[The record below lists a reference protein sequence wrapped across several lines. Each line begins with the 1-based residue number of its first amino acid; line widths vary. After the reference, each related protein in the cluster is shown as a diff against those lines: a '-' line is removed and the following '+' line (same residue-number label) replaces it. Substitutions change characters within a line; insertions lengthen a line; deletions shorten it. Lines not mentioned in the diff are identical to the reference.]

1 MLLTVYNS
9 KPDMYGNRY
18 WAYRLTD
25 FGRTISQG
33 NISANNI
40 DKVEL
45 RANRIEYTHTEL
57 PIREFDK
64 FTKNF
69 EYHGCNW
76 EDIRKH
82 IISTNL

>member
-1 MLLTVYNS
+1 MLLTVYSS
-9 KPDMYGNRY
+9 KPDIYGNRY

-25 FGRTISQG
+25 FNKTISQG
-33 NISANNI
+33 KISANNI
-40 DKVEL
+40 NKVEL
-45 RANRIEYTHTEL
+45 RINHIEYTHTEL

-69 EYHGCNW
+69 EYHGCRW